1 MKRKNRNNFFFLYM
15 NITVITAYFEV
26 QLYMVSQI
34 LTNVK
39 EITLVT
45 WTLPART
52 PTVPMF
58 VIASLDL
65 MEMVITVQVNLISL
79 L

>member
-1 MKRKNRNNFFFLYM
+1 M

-58 VIASLDL
+58 VITSLDL

>member
-1 MKRKNRNNFFFLYM
+1 M

-65 MEMVITVQVNLISL
+65 MEMVITV
-79 L
+79 

>member
-1 MKRKNRNNFFFLYM
+1 M

-34 LTNVK
+34 LTNIK

-79 L
+79 P

>member
-1 MKRKNRNNFFFLYM
+1 M

>member
-1 MKRKNRNNFFFLYM
+1 M

-26 QLYMVSQI
+26 QVYMVSQI

>member
-1 MKRKNRNNFFFLYM
+1 MQ
-15 NITVITAYFEV
+15 I
-26 QLYMVSQI
+26 YMVSQI

>member
-1 MKRKNRNNFFFLYM
+1 M

-79 L
+79 P

>member
-1 MKRKNRNNFFFLYM
+1 
-15 NITVITAYFEV
+15 
-26 QLYMVSQI
+26 MVSQI

-45 WTLPART
+45 YMLPART
-52 PTVPMF
+52 PTDPMF
-58 VIASLDL
+58 VNATLNL
-65 MEMVITVQVNLISL
+65 MEMVETAQVNLISL

>member
-1 MKRKNRNNFFFLYM
+1 M
-15 NITVITAYFEV
+15 NITVITASFEV